1 MTMQHTFLV
10 VGYRKARY
18 ALDARAVQE
27 VVWLPEL
34 SPIEEMPPY
43 IRGVFNLRG
52 EVVPVL
58 DLGLRF
64 GYEREQAAAQDRVVI
79 LTEGSHRIGIVVHE
93 LHDVAAVSDDAVEA
107 VGKFQLPGGQT
118 RYLRGAVMQDDG
130 LLMLLDSAALLH
142 EAVALEPIAAP
153 PAADDRRIDDD
164 ADEVFLA
171 RARELSRAVQQQDN
185 AARASYALIRL
196 GGERFGLDVG
206 VVREFVHLRGLTPV
220 PCAPAHVAGNVNL
233 RGEILTVIDIRALL
247 GVPSAIPA
255 AEVAVLS
262 VADMPFG
269 LLAEAIEDVVSIS
282 TTDISPAPSGGAAGN
297 AELCPVVASLVQGFA
312 SLIDAERMM
321 TALQLPGRPAA
332 GAPRHQP

>member
-52 EVVPVL
+52 AVVPVL

-64 GYEREQAAAQDRVVI
+64 GYEREQASAQDRVVI
-79 LTEGSHRIGIVVHE
+79 ITEGSHRVGIVVHE
-93 LHDVAAVSDDAVEA
+93 LHDVTVVSDDAVEA

-118 RYLRGAVMQDDG
+118 RYLHGAVMQDDG

-142 EAVALEPIAAP
+142 ESIALEPIATP
-153 PAADDRRIDDD
+153 SPDADLSIDD
-164 ADEVFLA
+164 AVGQVFRA
-171 RARELSRAVQQQDN
+171 RARELSREVQQQDN

-196 GGERFGLDVG
+196 GGEVFGLDVG
-206 VVREFVHLRGLTPV
+206 VVSEFVHLRGLTPV
-220 PCAPAHVAGNVNL
+220 PCAPAHVVGNVNL
-233 RGEILTVIDIRALL
+233 RGEVLTVIDIRAML
-247 GVPSAIPA
+247 GVSQAIPA
-255 AEVAVLS
+255 EEVVVLFA
-262 VADMPFG
+262 ADMPFG
-269 LLAEAIEDVVSIS
+269 LCAEAIEDVVSIS
-282 TTDISPAPSGGAAGN
+282 TSDISPALSSGSAGS
-297 AELCPVVASLVQGFA
+297 AEICPVVASLHQGFA
-312 SLIDAERMM
+312 SLIDTERMI
-321 TALQLPGRPAA
+321 TALQLSGRTTADEQK
-332 GAPRHQP
+332 HQP

>member
-1 MTMQHTFLV
+1 MAMQHTFLV

-27 VVWLPEL
+27 VVWLPAL

-64 GYEREQAAAQDRVVI
+64 GYALEQAAAQDRVVI

-93 LHDVAAVSDDAVEA
+93 VHDVAAVNEDAVEPID
-107 VGKFQLPGGQT
+107 KFQLPGGQT

-153 PAADDRRIDDD
+153 PADDDRRVDDD
-164 ADEVFLA
+164 ADEVFRA
-171 RARELSRAVQQQDN
+171 RARELSRAVQQSDN
-185 AARASYALIRL
+185 AARASYALVRL

-206 VVREFVHLRGLTPV
+206 IVREFVHLCRLTPV
-220 PCAPAHVAGNVNL
+220 PCAPAHIAGNVNL

-247 GVPSAIPA
+247 GVPQAIPA
-255 AEVAVLS
+255 TEVAVLC

-269 LLAEAIEDVVSIS
+269 LLAEAIEDLVSIS
-282 TTDISPAPSGGAAGN
+282 TTAISAAPSGGAAGN
-297 AELCPVVASLVQGFA
+297 AEICPVVAALDEGFA
-312 SLIDAERMM
+312 SLIDAERLMA
-321 TALQLPGRPAA
+321 ALPLPGRTATEEQK
-332 GAPRHQP
+332 HQP

>member
-52 EVVPVL
+52 EVMPVL

-64 GYEREQAAAQDRVVI
+64 GYECQQAAPQDRVVI
-79 LTEGSHRIGIVVHE
+79 ITEGSHRIGIVVHE

-118 RYLRGAVMQDDG
+118 RYLRGAVMQDEG
-130 LLMLLDSAALLH
+130 PLMLLDCAALLH
-142 EAVALEPIAAP
+142 EAVVLEPIAAP
-153 PAADDRRIDDD
+153 AAEERSVGD
-164 ADEVFLA
+164 AEEDVFRA
-171 RARELSRAVQQQDN
+171 RARELSRELQQQDN
-185 AARASYALIRL
+185 AARGSYALIRL
-196 GGERFGLDVG
+196 GGELFGLDVG

-220 PCAPAHVAGNVNL
+220 PCAPAHVAGNVSL
-233 RGEILTVIDIRALL
+233 RGEILTVVDIRSML
-247 GVPSAIPA
+247 GVPQSIPA
-255 AEVAVLS
+255 EEVAVLFA
-262 VADMPFG
+262 ADMQFG

-282 TTDISPAPSGGAAGN
+282 TSDISLAPSGGSSGGADI
-297 AELCPVVASLVQGFA
+297 CPGVASIDQGFA
-312 SLIDAERMM
+312 SLIDPERMI
-321 TALQLPGRPAA
+321 TALQLPEHTTAEEQG
-332 GAPRHQP
+332 HQP